1 MLEKCLNARNE
12 YTKIKELHHGSKYLI
27 CERRP
32 QFMKN
37 APSKLF

>member
-12 YTKIKELHHGSKYLI
+12 YTKIKEIHHGLKYLF

-32 QFMKN
+32 KLVKN
-37 APSKLF
+37 AKSKLF